1 MARLIP
7 LFSGSSGNSYFLG
20 ENDNGILIDIGR
32 NCKQTTEML
41 KSLSIAPEAVKAIF
55 ITHEHSDHV
64 KGLRVFSSKYKT
76 PVYATGGTLNALKS
90 MGELNDKFSQ
100 YEIGDGACVAGMSV
114 FPFHTSHDCA
124 ESCGYRVE
132 MPDGKVFSLATD
144 LGFVSDE
151 VKDGI
156 KGSDYIVIES
166 NHDVR
171 MLNNGPYPYQLKRR
185 ILSDRGH
192 LSNDSC
198 AHFLPELIKNGTRSF
213 MLAHLSHENN
223 LPELAYETSAC
234 ELKMEGMC
242 ENIDFTL
249 TCARRENTD
258 GRTIIF

>member
-1 MARLIP
+1 
-7 LFSGSSGNSYFLG
+7 
-20 ENDNGILIDIGR
+20 
-32 NCKQTTEML
+32 ML
-41 KSLSIAPEAVKAIF
+41 NNFGIAPQAVKAVF
-55 ITHEHSDHV
+55 VTHEHGDHI

-76 PVYATGGTLNALKS
+76 PVYATHGTLEALKN
-90 MGELNDKFSQ
+90 MGELNDKFPQ
-100 YEIGDGACVAGMSV
+100 YEIKDGTSVGNMSV
-114 FPFHTSHDCA
+114 FLFHTSHDCA

-144 LGFVSDE
+144 LGYVSDE

-166 NHDVR
+166 NHDVS
-171 MLNNGPYPYQLKRR
+171 MLNNGPYPYVLKRR

-198 AHFLPELIKNGTRSF
+198 AHFLPELIKNGTRKF

-234 ELKMEGMC
+234 ELKMEGMH

-258 GRTIIF
+258 GRVIVF